1 MFADSGDG
9 DVESLIDLLLPCLF
23 YRLQVAEFL
32 YSNSC
37 RVIGRDDVFGFRW
50 LVDEKG
56 KIRFQI
62 PGKAMYFQALRFKIY
77 CRGRQVFVVLWM
89 AGKKV

>member
-1 MFADSGDG
+1 MFASSGDG
-9 DVESLIDLLLPCLF
+9 GVESLIIFF
-23 YRLQVAEFL
+23 Y
-32 YSNSC
+32 C
-37 RVIGRDDVFGFRW
+37 RVIGRLVFGFRW

-62 PGKAMYFQALRFKIY
+62 PGKAMYFQALRFKNY
-77 CRGRQVFVVLWM
+77 CRGRQSFVVLWM